1 MKAKNNAIRPRW
13 RKVWADLW
21 DSKMRTLLVVTSIA
35 VGVFSIGMIV
45 TAYDYISKDLNI
57 SYSSVHPANIE
68 IWTDPFYEDFVRSI
82 EKIPGVED
90 AEGRHISSIRA
101 STDGASWLRLDL
113 IAIEDFE
120 KTNINLLSLIE
131 GTPIPGRREILIN
144 RDPRNDTGFRVGDE
158 LQIQLQDGT
167 IRKMQVV
174 GIVVDQAT
182 GASDFLGSSL
192 AYTTLDTL
200 EWLGQDEYFHR
211 LYVTVSGNS
220 NDKNVI
226 LDVSEAIEDKIER
239 SGRQVYRTQTSITN
253 EHPKAS
259 LAVAIMGVLGAMGV
273 LIMLLSSSLI
283 VNTLNALL
291 SQHLRQIG
299 VMKLVGARSIQILGM
314 YLVLILAFGLIAL
327 VIAVPL
333 GGIAGYGLAKFIVNF
348 LNAELQGFRVVP
360 LAIILQVLIAIFIPL
375 VAGFVPVN
383 NGSKIKVRQAI
394 SNDRLG
400 NQPSSHNWLNKLR
413 EWILWISRPTLLSIR
428 NIFRRKGRLMLTLF
442 TLTMAGAIFIAV
454 FNVRSSMERYI
465 DQLGQHFMADI
476 TLNFSVPYRISKVER
491 AVFQVPGIIDLEAW
505 AATSAEIL
513 DQDDNVVENTQIIAP
528 PADSSLLDPEM
539 VAGRWLLPGDQEALV
554 VSDSIYDFYPELR
567 PGDNLRVKVSGQRED
582 DWTVVGIFRF
592 TNMIGDTMAYAD
604 YDFISSLIN
613 LPYQAF
619 SYRLVTSEHT
629 LERQEIVSQTLDQHL
644 RDRGFHVSSIE
655 VGLVTREQIANGI
668 NIIVVFLLTMAI
680 LTAIVGSI
688 GLTGTMGMN
697 VLERTREIGVMRA
710 IGAVDLAVIKS
721 VVVEGVF
728 IGMITWFLAVFLSFP
743 ISYLLLTIISKALI
757 NSPLPLYFTMRGFT
771 IWLAAVLILSVLA
784 SVLPARNAAR
794 LTIREVLAYE

>member
-1 MKAKNNAIRPRW
+1 
-13 RKVWADLW
+13 
-21 DSKMRTLLVVTSIA
+21 
-35 VGVFSIGMIV
+35 MIV

-90 AEGRHISSIRA
+90 AEGRHVFSIRA
-101 STDGASWLRLDL
+101 SKDGASWLRLDL

-144 RDPRNDTGFRVGDE
+144 RAPSNDTGFRVGDE
-158 LQIQLQDGT
+158 LQIQLQDDT

-174 GIVVDQAT
+174 GIVGDQAT

-220 NDKNVI
+220 NDENVI

-239 SGRQVYRTQTSITN
+239 SGRRVYRTQTSITN

-299 VMKLVGARSIQILGM
+299 VMKLVGARSVQILGM
-314 YLVLILAFGLIAL
+314 YLILILAFGLIAL

-360 LAIILQVLIAIFIPL
+360 LAIVLQVLIAIFVPL
-375 VAGFVPVN
+375 IAGFVPVN

-400 NQPSSHNWLNKLR
+400 DQPSSHNWLNKLG

-454 FNVRSSMERYI
+454 FNVRSSMERFI

-513 DQDDNVVENTQIIAP
+513 DQDDNVVENIQIIAP

-567 PGDNLRVKVSGQRED
+567 PGDTLRVKVSGQREE
-582 DWTVVGIFRF
+582 DWTVVGVFRF
-592 TNMIGDTMAYAD
+592 TNMIGNTMAYAD

-697 VLERTREIGVMRA
+697 VMERTREIGVMRA

-784 SVLPARNAAR
+784 SVLPARNAVR
-794 LTIREVLAYE
+794 LTTREVLAYE

>member
-90 AEGRHISSIRA
+90 AEGRHVFSIRA
-101 STDGASWLRLDL
+101 SKDGASWLRLDL

-144 RDPRNDTGFRVGDE
+144 RDPSNDTGFRVGDE
-158 LQIQLQDGT
+158 LQIQLQDDT
-167 IRKMQVV
+167 IRNMQVV
-174 GIVVDQAT
+174 GIVGDQAT

-220 NDKNVI
+220 NDENVI

-239 SGRQVYRTQTSITN
+239 SGRRVYRTQTSITN

-299 VMKLVGARSIQILGM
+299 VMKLVGARSVQILGM
-314 YLVLILAFGLIAL
+314 YLILILAFGLIAL

-360 LAIILQVLIAIFIPL
+360 LAIVLQVLIAIFVPL
-375 VAGFVPVN
+375 IAGFVPVN

-400 NQPSSHNWLNKLR
+400 DQPSSHNWLNKLG

-454 FNVRSSMERYI
+454 FNVRSSMERFI

-513 DQDDNVVENTQIIAP
+513 DQDDNVVENIQIIAP

-567 PGDNLRVKVSGQRED
+567 PGDTLRVKVSGQREE
-582 DWTVVGIFRF
+582 DWTVVGVFRF
-592 TNMIGDTMAYAD
+592 TNMIGNTMAYAD

-697 VLERTREIGVMRA
+697 VMERTREIGVMRA